1 MGKLVNLVHVTVAAG
16 YLERIKPAML
26 ANARHSVQEAG
37 CHQFDVVV
45 SNDDDHKFVFYE
57 VYDDQAALD
66 AHRQTD
72 HFKTYWK
79 ILEELGD
86 NLQRQVQLYSV
97 ED

>member
-1 MGKLVNLVHVTVAAG
+1 MAKLVNLVHVTVAAG
-16 YLERIKPAML
+16 YLEKIKPAML
-26 ANARHSVQEAG
+26 ANARSSVQEDG

-45 SNDDDHKFVFYE
+45 SGDDDHKFVFYD

-79 ILEELGD
+79 ILEELGG
-86 NLQRQVQLYSV
+86 NIQRSVQLYTI
-97 ED
+97 EE

>member
-1 MGKLVNLVHVTVAAG
+1 MANLVNLVHVTVAAG

-26 ANARHSVQEAG
+26 ANARSSVQETG

-45 SNDDDHKFVFYE
+45 SNDDDNKFVFYE
-57 VYDDQAALD
+57 VYNDQAALD

-86 NLQRQVQLYSV
+86 NVQRSVQLYSV
-97 ED
+97 EE